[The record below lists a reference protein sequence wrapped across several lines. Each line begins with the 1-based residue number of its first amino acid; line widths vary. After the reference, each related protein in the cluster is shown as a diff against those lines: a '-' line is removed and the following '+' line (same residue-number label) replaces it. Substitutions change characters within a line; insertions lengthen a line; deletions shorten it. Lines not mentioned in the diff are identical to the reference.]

1 MTIYEAF
8 KKYSVP
14 ADSVEDFCNKY
25 HRRGAYHD
33 RGAEYM
39 QADLKDH
46 IEEFKRNGFTFIPG
60 GTSTTGYIVAYY
72 GNEPTP
78 EDLPD
83 FNSPEAFFC
92 EPD

>member
-1 MTIYEAF
+1 MSIYETF
-8 KKYSVP
+8 KKFAVP

-39 QADLKDH
+39 AFDLKDH
-46 IEEFKRNGFTFIPG
+46 IDEFERNGMTFIPHSS
-60 GTSTTGYIVAYY
+60 STTGNIVAYY
-72 GNEPTP
+72 GAETAPN
-78 EDLPD
+78 LPD

-92 EPD
+92 EMD